1 MKKLLYTFLITIV
14 SVTLFAQTKVSAPVL
29 VAPEDNAVNQMP
41 DVLLDWNPV
50 SGVGQVSYEAQIAD
64 DNSFTNPVVF
74 NVNVSSVSTENLL
87 FGKTY
92 YWRVRATDDV
102 GTSDWSSTFMFTV
115 FNRLDL
121 NNPADG
127 SDGEDPNVK
136 LGWKNKVG
144 GAGGTPISGFTYVD
158 CQVDTSYF
166 WGIDQ
171 VPVTTDLNSIF
182 FLANDKG
189 YAVGVGGVILH
200 NDGTAWTEET
210 SNTDKD
216 LFDVYMLSETNGI
229 AVGKEGTVVIND
241 GGTWEVAT
249 DIPTDKDLFA
259 ISVLDEN
266 NIWVVGKSGTII
278 YADASGPVL
287 QDSPTTKDL
296 KDVCAIADNDVWA
309 VGKSGTIIHFD
320 GSEWSEVASPT
331 SKSLS
336 GLYFLNASDGWAVG
350 KSGMIIHYDGSEWT
364 EFVSDVNFD
373 LESVYFLNANMGIV
387 VGKDGKIANYDGNSW
402 IPGKSGSVNTLMS
415 VFMLD
420 EDNIWIAG
428 VSGTVVYWTGQGFDS
443 PAVFIRTT
451 TIDSTEVP
459 MSQLLFDTKY
469 FWRVRARHDLD
480 TSAWSSVNFFYTIDK
495 VTLTEP
501 LNNSTDMMLDVVL
514 KWQDIPGTF
523 SYIYEVCRDP
533 DFTIPCLSF
542 TDINEANAQA
552 LMYDSTYYWRV
563 KAAHN
568 QDTTDWSDT
577 WSFTTINTVY
587 LVSPNNGD
595 TTSALPLFEWE
606 GQTGTDGYVVEYDLS
621 DSFENA
627 EPEIVDAPLTTYNV
641 VYPLEK
647 GETYY
652 WRVKAF
658 HDGDTTG
665 WSEVRHFIT
674 EPEQGIEDY
683 LTDNYVSV
691 FPNPASNEL
700 NVSIQSPGEMDVTIK
715 ILNLLG
721 KEVVNTSFTSKLG
734 NVKTIDITNLNNG
747 VYVIQ
752 LESEGNIFSRKLIID
767 K

>member
-41 DVLLDWNPV
+41 DALLDWNPV
-50 SGVGQVSYEAQIAD
+50 AGVGQVSYEAQIAD
-64 DNSFTNPVVF
+64 DDSFTNPVIF
-74 NVNVSSVSTENLL
+74 SINVTSVSAENLL

-115 FNRLDL
+115 FNRLNL
-121 NNPADG
+121 NKPDDG
-127 SDGEDPNVK
+127 SDGEEPDVK
-136 LGWKNKVG
+136 LSWKNKVG

-171 VPVTTDLNSIF
+171 VPVTNDLNGIF
-182 FLANDKG
+182 FLSDNDG
-189 YAVGVGGVILH
+189 YAAGAGGVILH
-200 NDGTAWTEET
+200 NDGNAWTEET
-210 SNTDKD
+210 SNTDKNLYD
-216 LFDVYMLSETNGI
+216 IYMFSGTDGF
-229 AVGKEGTVVIND
+229 AVGEEGTVVIND
-241 GGTWEVAT
+241 GGTWEEAT
-249 DIPTDKDLFA
+249 DIPTTNDLFA

-266 NIWVVGKSGTII
+266 NIWVVGKSGTIL

-287 QDSPTTKDL
+287 QDSPTEKDL
-296 KDVCAIADNDVWA
+296 KDVYAVAADDVWA

-320 GSEWSEVASPT
+320 GSDWTEVASPT

-336 GLYFLNASDGWAVG
+336 GVYFTSASDGWAVG
-350 KSGMIIHYDGSEWT
+350 KSGMIIHYDGTEWT
-364 EFVSDVNFD
+364 EFVSDVDFD
-373 LESVYFLNANMGIV
+373 LESVYFLNASSGIV
-387 VGKDGKIANYDGNSW
+387 VGKDGKIATFDGNSW
-402 IPGKSGSVNTLMS
+402 APGTSGSVNTLMS
-415 VFMLD
+415 AFMLE
-420 EDNIWIAG
+420 EDNIWLAG
-428 VSGTVVYWTGQGFDS
+428 ENGTVVYWTGQGFSS

-451 TIDSTEVP
+451 TIDSIEVA
-459 MSQLLFDTKY
+459 MSQLFFDTKY

-480 TSAWSSVNFFYTIDK
+480 TSDWSSVSSFYTIDK

-501 LNNSTDMMLDVVL
+501 SNNASDMMLDVVL
-514 KWQDIPGTF
+514 KWQEISGTF
-523 SYIYEVCRDP
+523 TYIYEVCRDP
-533 DFTIPCLSF
+533 EFTVPCLSF

-595 TTSALPLFEWE
+595 TTNTLPMFEWE
-606 GQTGTDGYVVEYDLS
+606 AQTGTDGYVVEYDLS
-621 DSFENA
+621 ESFENA
-627 EPEIVDAPLTTYNV
+627 EPEIVDAPSASYNV

-665 WSEVRHFIT
+665 WSDVRHFIT

-683 LTDNYVSV
+683 LTDNTVSV

-700 NVSIQSPGEMDVTIK
+700 NVSIQSPERMNVTIK

-721 KEVVNTSFTSKLG
+721 KEVVNTNFTFNQE

-747 VYVIQ
+747 VYILQ
-752 LESEGNIFSRKLIID
+752 LESEGNVFSRKLIID